1 MITNVPFSKDSL
13 IALTTYFVVTYYIYI
28 TYKVQRLTNLPT
40 LQIINNAYTNKL
52 QSIKIDV
59 SYIHHAGK
67 IGKSLPI
74 PESPKAMREEGEI
87 LQSCPNDEYKIN
99 IPT

>member
-1 MITNVPFSKDSL
+1 MKIDQSS
-13 IALTTYFVVTYYIYI
+13 YF
-28 TYKVQRLTNLPT
+28 KVWRLTL
-40 LQIINNAYTNKL
+40 
-52 QSIKIDV
+52 

-67 IGKSLPI
+67 IGESLPI

>member
-1 MITNVPFSKDSL
+1 MYYS
-13 IALTTYFVVTYYIYI
+13 YIY
-28 TYKVQRLTNLPT
+28 
-40 LQIINNAYTNKL
+40 
-52 QSIKIDV
+52 
-59 SYIHHAGK
+59 HAVK
-67 IGKSLPI
+67 SGKSYTI